1 MQFPIQIELRR
12 SRLLV
17 CFLALFHTLAATSVI
32 ILPWPWLLQSVLL
45 SVIGWSAW
53 RTLQSPRIIGLRLH
67 EQGRLDCLLFDGD
80 YAAAQVLPDS
90 TVFNQLI
97 VLRMRIN
104 DARCVVN
111 LVLLPDS
118 MSPGKIR
125 VLRRWLRWRSDVS
138 APVGKGV

>member
-1 MQFPIQIELRR
+1 MQFPIRIELRR

-45 SVIGWSAW
+45 SMIGWSTW
-53 RTLQSPRIIGLRLH
+53 RTLQSPGIVGLRLH
-67 EQGRLDCLLFDGD
+67 EQGLLDCLLVGGD

-97 VLRMRIN
+97 VLRMRIG
-104 DARCVVN
+104 DVRRTVN

-118 MSPGKIR
+118 MSAGEIR
-125 VLRRWLRWRSDVS
+125 VLRRWLRWRAD
-138 APVGKGV
+138 ANEAVGKRA